1 MKTLEL
7 LQDGLY
13 HAAKDKKDRKFYSLH
28 DKLCRLDVLQDA
40 WKRVSANGGSPGI
53 DRKSIEDIESH
64 GVPRFLNEIQHELM
78 KKEYIV
84 PMVKRVYIPKQ
95 DGKQRPLGIPTVKD
109 RVVQQAVKSIIEPIF
124 EADFK
129 DFSYAYRKGRS
140 AKQASTEI
148 YRYINYGYTK
158 VVEIDI
164 KGFFDHIDHEKMI
177 FFVMKRIADPYVI
190 KLIREW
196 LRAGIVYEG
205 ETVYPSEGTPQG
217 GVISPLLANIYLNEM
232 DTLWSKKVD
241 VQSARMIRYADDITI
256 LAKNKPEKYIDLIK
270 RILDLLKLE
279 LNMDKSRITDVAK
292 GFDFLGIHYQRRYS
306 SLQKKEVIKMYPSRR
321 SMEKFR
327 EKVKEI
333 AKLTK
338 THAKTMDDLIS
349 ELNALIRGYTN
360 YFNHTNA
367 TLQYKSLYHFVEW
380 KVSKFYCDL
389 HKIPRVSDRNLY
401 IGIGKLSGLM
411 QMTGRIS
418 YIHNA
423 AR

>member
-7 LQDGLY
+7 LQNGLY
-13 HAAKDKKDRKFYSLH
+13 HAAKNEKNRKFYSLN
-28 DKLCRLDVLQDA
+28 DKICRLDILEDA

-53 DRKSIEDIESH
+53 DRKSIEDIEIY
-64 GVPRFLNEIQHELM
+64 GVSRFLGEIQHELM
-78 KKEYIV
+78 NKEYIV
-84 PMVKRVYIPKQ
+84 PKVKRVYIPKQ
-95 DGKQRPLGIPTVKD
+95 NGKQRPLGIQTVKD

-129 DFSYAYRKGRS
+129 DFSYAYRKGKS
-140 AKQASTEI
+140 AKQASSEI

-158 VVEIDI
+158 IVEIDI

-177 FFVMKRIADPYVI
+177 FFVMKRIADPYVV

-205 ETVYPSEGTPQG
+205 ETLYPSEGTPQG
-217 GVISPLLANIYLNEM
+217 GVISPLLANVYLNEM

-241 VQSARMIRYADDITI
+241 VHDARMIRYADDITI
-256 LAKNKPEKYIDLIK
+256 LTKNKPETYMDLSK
-270 RILDLLKLE
+270 RILNLLKLE
-279 LNMDKSRITDVAK
+279 LNMDKSRITDVAE

-306 SLQKKEVIKMYPSRR
+306 SLRNKEIIRMYPSRR

-327 EKVKEI
+327 GKVKEI
-333 AKLTK
+333 AKITK
-338 THAKTMDDLIS
+338 THVKTMDCLIS

-367 TLQYKSLYHFVEW
+367 TLQYRILYHFMEW
-380 KVSKFYCDL
+380 KVSKFYCHL
-389 HKIPRVSDRNLY
+389 HKIPRASYKGSY
-401 IGIGKLSGLM
+401 IGIGRSPGLM

>member
-53 DRKSIEDIESH
+53 DRKSIEDIESY

-279 LNMDKSRITDVAK
+279 LNMDKSRITDVAE

>member
-7 LQDGLY
+7 LQNGLY
-13 HAAKDKKDRKFYSLH
+13 HAAKNERNRKFYSLN
-28 DKLCRLDVLQDA
+28 DKICRLDILEDA

-53 DRKSIEDIESH
+53 DRKSIEDIEIY
-64 GVPRFLNEIQHELM
+64 GVSRFLGEIQHELM
-78 KKEYIV
+78 NKEYIV
-84 PMVKRVYIPKQ
+84 PKVKRVYIPKQ
-95 DGKQRPLGIPTVKD
+95 NGKQRPLGIQTVKD

-129 DFSYAYRKGRS
+129 DFSYAYRKGKS
-140 AKQASTEI
+140 AKQASSEI

-158 VVEIDI
+158 IVEIDI

-177 FFVMKRIADPYVI
+177 FFVMKRIADPYVV

-205 ETVYPSEGTPQG
+205 ETLYPSEGTPQG
-217 GVISPLLANIYLNEM
+217 GVISPLLANVYLNEM

-241 VQSARMIRYADDITI
+241 VHDARMIRYADDITI
-256 LAKNKPEKYIDLIK
+256 LTKNKPETYMDLSK
-270 RILDLLKLE
+270 RILNLLKLE
-279 LNMDKSRITDVAK
+279 LNMDKSRITDVAE

-306 SLQKKEVIKMYPSRR
+306 SLRNKEIIRMYPSRR

-327 EKVKEI
+327 GKVKEI
-333 AKLTK
+333 AKITK
-338 THAKTMDDLIS
+338 THVKTMDCLIS

-367 TLQYKSLYHFVEW
+367 TLQYRILYHFMEW
-380 KVSKFYCDL
+380 KVSKFYCHL
-389 HKIPRVSDRNLY
+389 HKIPRASYKGSY
-401 IGIGKLSGLM
+401 IGIGRSSGLM

>member
-7 LQDGLY
+7 LQNGLY
-13 HAAKDKKDRKFYSLH
+13 HAAKNERNRKFYSLN
-28 DKLCRLDVLQDA
+28 DKICRLDILEDA

-53 DRKSIEDIESH
+53 DSKSIEEIEIY
-64 GVPRFLNEIQHELM
+64 GVSRFLGEIQHELM
-78 KKEYIV
+78 NKEYIV
-84 PMVKRVYIPKQ
+84 PKVKRVYIPKQ
-95 DGKQRPLGIPTVKD
+95 NGKQRPLGIPTVKD

-129 DFSYAYRKGRS
+129 DFSYAYRKGKS
-140 AKQASTEI
+140 AKQASGEI

-158 VVEIDI
+158 IVEIDI

-205 ETVYPSEGTPQG
+205 ETLYPSEGTPQG
-217 GVISPLLANIYLNEM
+217 GVISPLLANVYLNEM

-241 VQSARMIRYADDITI
+241 VHDARMIRYADDITI
-256 LAKNKPEKYIDLIK
+256 LTKNKPETYMDLSK
-270 RILDLLKLE
+270 RILNLLKLE
-279 LNMDKSRITDVAK
+279 LNMDKSRITDVAE

-306 SLQKKEVIKMYPSRR
+306 SLRNKEIIRMYPSRR
-321 SMEKFR
+321 SIEKFR
-327 EKVKEI
+327 GKVKEI
-333 AKLTK
+333 AKITK
-338 THAKTMDDLIS
+338 THVKTMDCLIS

-367 TLQYKSLYHFVEW
+367 TLQYRILYHFMEW
-380 KVSKFYCDL
+380 KVSKFYCHL
-389 HKIPRVSDRNLY
+389 HKIPRASYKGSY
-401 IGIGKLSGLM
+401 IGIGRSSGLM

>member
-13 HAAKDKKDRKFYSLH
+13 HAANNEKNRKFYTLH
-28 DKLCRLDVLQDA
+28 DKICRIDILEDA

-53 DRKSIEDIESH
+53 DRRSIEDIEIY
-64 GVPRFLNEIQHELM
+64 GVSRFLNEIQHELM
-78 KKEYIV
+78 NKEYIV
-84 PMVKRVYIPKQ
+84 PKVRRVYIPKQ
-95 DGKQRPLGIPTVKD
+95 DGKKRPLGIPTVKD

-140 AKQASTEI
+140 AKQASNEI

-158 VVEIDI
+158 IVEIDI

-177 FFVMKRIADPYVI
+177 FLVMRRIADPYVI

-217 GVISPLLANIYLNEM
+217 GVISPLLANVYLNEM

-241 VQSARMIRYADDITI
+241 ANDARMIRYADDITI
-256 LAKNKPEKYIDLIK
+256 LTKNKPEKYMDLSK
-270 RILDLLKLE
+270 RILNLLKLE
-279 LNMDKSRITDVAK
+279 LNMDKSRITDVAE

-306 SLQKKEVIKMYPSRR
+306 SLRNKEVIRMYPSRK

-327 EKVKEI
+327 QRVKDL
-333 AKLTK
+333 AKITK
-338 THAKTMDDLIS
+338 THVKSMDTLIS

-367 TLQYKSLYHFVEW
+367 TLQYRSLYHFVEW
-380 KVSKFYCDL
+380 KVSKFYCHL
-389 HKIPRVSDRNLY
+389 HKIPRSSYKGSY
-401 IGIGKLSGLM
+401 IAIGRSSGLM